1 VEISIENSP
10 ARNGR
15 YMSWQEGTSLY
26 IQEEERNSQTTKNI
40 VRQIFSLEMSTRELS
55 LCKVKKK
62 AFQFIWPLVLPY

>member
-1 VEISIENSP
+1 
-10 ARNGR
+10 
-15 YMSWQEGTSLY
+15 MSWQEGTSLY

-62 AFQFIWPLVLPY
+62 SISIYMAFSITILTV